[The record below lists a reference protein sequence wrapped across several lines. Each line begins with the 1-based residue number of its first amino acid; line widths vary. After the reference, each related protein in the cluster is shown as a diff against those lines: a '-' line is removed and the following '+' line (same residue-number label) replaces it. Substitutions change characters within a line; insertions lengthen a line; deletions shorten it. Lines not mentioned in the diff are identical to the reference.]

1 MTFTV
6 SHTNANRIFWGLSLL
21 LAICVISFFLLK
33 ETSFVYIPFA
43 ILAVLFVLFYDIKV
57 LFFLL
62 LFFIPFSV
70 EYAVTD
76 TLSTDLPDEPMM
88 VGLAGCII
96 LYILYDPSTIKKYIK
111 HPLIQLLFLELTWI
125 FITIFF
131 AYEKEVS
138 IKFLLAKSWYVLSFV
153 FGTILLVRTKKDFAL
168 LALCYVVPMLV
179 ITVWTLYNHSFAG
192 FSFAEANHVMHPF
205 FRNHVNYSSLLV
217 CVVPMLYL
225 IRKFTPGL
233 NKKLWKW
240 VTVIILIGL
249 LFSYARGAWLA
260 LIVGLATFYIVKKN
274 QLKKILQLAT
284 LVVLLGVALLSV
296 NDNYL
301 KFAPDH
307 DQTIFHK
314 DFGEHIV
321 ATYTLRDVSNAERF
335 YRWIAGVRMSM
346 HQPLTGYGPNNFYA
360 NYKRFADPRFRTWVS
375 NNADHSSVHNY
386 FLLLMI
392 EQGIPGMIIFYLLL
406 FYMFLYAQNLYHRIK
421 DEFYKEV
428 SLSIAVILSMIITVI
443 MLSDLIETD
452 KIGGLF
458 YVCLGLLVTIDYKT
472 RDEDKGIIPA

>member
-1 MTFTV
+1 MSFTV

-21 LAICVISFFLLK
+21 LTIGISLAFLLK

-62 LFFIPFSV
+62 LFFIPFSI
-70 EYAVTD
+70 EYPVTD
-76 TLSTDLPDEPMM
+76 SLSTDLPDEPMM

-96 LYILYDPSTIKKYIK
+96 LYILYDPSVIKKYIK
-111 HPLIQLLFLELTWI
+111 HPLIQLLFLELIWI

-131 AYEKEVS
+131 AYEKAVA
-138 IKFLLAKSWYVLSFV
+138 IKYLLAKCWYVLSFV
-153 FGTILLVRTKKDFAL
+153 FGSVLLVRTKKDFTL
-168 LALCYVVPMLV
+168 LALCFVVPMLMV
-179 ITVWTLYNHSFAG
+179 TVWTLYNHSFAG

-217 CVVPMLYL
+217 CVIPMLYL
-225 IRKFTPGL
+225 IRKFSTGL

-240 VTVIILIGL
+240 ITIIILIGL
-249 LFSYARGAWLA
+249 VFSYARGAWLA
-260 LIVGLATFYIVKKN
+260 LIVGIITFYIVKKN
-274 QLKKILQLAT
+274 QFKKILQLAT
-284 LVVLLGVALLSV
+284 LVVLLGAGLLSI

-301 KFAPDH
+301 KFAPNY

-314 DFGEHIV
+314 DFEEHIV

-346 HQPLTGYGPNNFYA
+346 QEPITGYGPNNFYS

-375 NNADHSSVHNY
+375 DNSDHSSVHNY

-392 EQGIPGMIIFYLLL
+392 EQGIPGMIMFYLLL
-406 FYMFLYAQNLYHRIK
+406 FYMFLYAQRLYHRIK
-421 DEFYKEV
+421 DAFYKEI
-428 SLSIAVILSMIITVI
+428 SLMIAVILSMITTVI

-458 YVCLGLLVTIDYKT
+458 YVCLGLLVAIDYKT
-472 RDEDKGIIPA
+472 RDEDTNPVSG